1 MKFFLNLLFKLARN
15 NSFLMNL
22 PLQPTSPHIP
32 VYSISLSKTLP
43 AALTL
48 LDYSSQVTSPSLTH
62 RRGESRASR
71 GPDSLATRHPLTG
84 WVQAR
89 LSIPLLLLRCP
100 FQVETPDVNRSQVGA
115 TWVSS
120 PPLSQ
125 AADRPFVLC
134 PWSLAGSENRLRSW
148 LLLRVLGPLSLL
160 EQNLLEGLS
169 VQALGPGVHRAYSL
183 PG

>member
-1 MKFFLNLLFKLARN
+1 MKLFLNLLFKLARN

-22 PLQPTSPHIP
+22 PLQPTSPHIS

-43 AALTL
+43 ALTL

-71 GPDSLATRHPLTG
+71 GPDSLATRRPLTG

-89 LSIPLLLLRCP
+89 LSIPLLPLRCP
-100 FQVETPDVNRSQVGA
+100 FQVETPDVNNRSQVGA

-134 PWSLAGSENRLRSW
+134 PWSLAGSENRSRSW

-169 VQALGPGVHRAYSL
+169 VQALGPGVRCAHSL